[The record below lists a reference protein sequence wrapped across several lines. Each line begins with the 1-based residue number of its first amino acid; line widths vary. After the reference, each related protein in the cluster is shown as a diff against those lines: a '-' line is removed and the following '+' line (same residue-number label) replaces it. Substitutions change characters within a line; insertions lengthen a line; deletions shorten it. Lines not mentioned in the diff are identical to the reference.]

1 MAVWWGVALGAL
13 VIVVIAGGLMA
24 RRMLERRKPPP
35 EELERRRRGAIQ
47 QTGKLGNGEII
58 DVEGASI
65 IYSYRVA
72 GVVYT
77 ASQDTTG
84 LQTVLPAD
92 PHAMIGPVAIKF
104 HPRNPANSIVVCEEW
119 SGLRHPWRPGP

>member
-1 MAVWWGVALGAL
+1 MPVWWAVALGAL
-13 VIVVIAGGLMA
+13 VLVLIACALVA
-24 RRMLERRKPPP
+24 RRFLEKKPPP
-35 EELERRRRGAIQ
+35 EELERRRRGTVQ
-47 QTGKLGNGEII
+47 QNGKLGNGEII

-77 ASQDTTG
+77 ASQDTTD

-104 HPRNPANSIVVCEEW
+104 HPRNPANSIVVSEEW
-119 SGLRHPWRPGP
+119 SGLRQPWRPRS